1 MMVNTNNLFSIT
13 EANQNFS
20 KVARL
25 VDENGAAV
33 ILKNNV
39 PRYVLIEFSQ
49 FEKEQQ
55 ASDDEILRISDHLM
69 AKNQQA
75 YEVLAK

>member
-1 MMVNTNNLFSIT
+1 MNINTNNLVSIT

-20 KVARL
+20 KIARL
-25 VDENGAAV
+25 VDESGAVV

-39 PRYVLIEFSQ
+39 PRSLVMEFSSAEQEQLAADEDVMSISRRLIE
-49 FEKEQQ
+49 
-55 ASDDEILRISDHLM
+55 
-69 AKNQQA
+69 KNRQA

>member
-1 MMVNTNNLFSIT
+1 MSINTNNLVSIT

-20 KVARL
+20 KIARL
-25 VDENGAAV
+25 VDESGAVV

-39 PRYVLIEFSQ
+39 PRYLVMEFSSAEQEQLAADEDVMSISRRLIE
-49 FEKEQQ
+49 
-55 ASDDEILRISDHLM
+55 
-69 AKNQQA
+69 KNRQA

>member
-1 MMVNTNNLFSIT
+1 MKINTNNLVSIT
-13 EANQNFS
+13 EANQNFF

-25 VDENGAAV
+25 VDERGSVV

-39 PRYVLIEFSQ
+39 PRYIVMEFSSAEQEQLANDEDVMSISKRLIE
-49 FEKEQQ
+49 
-55 ASDDEILRISDHLM
+55 
-69 AKNQQA
+69 KNRQA

>member
-1 MMVNTNNLFSIT
+1 MLIDTNNLVSIT

-20 KVARL
+20 KVARM
-25 VDENGAAV
+25 VDEQGSAV

-39 PRYVLIEFSQ
+39 PRYLVIDFDQAEQIQASADEEVMSISKKLIE
-49 FEKEQQ
+49 
-55 ASDDEILRISDHLM
+55 
-69 AKNQQA
+69 KNRPA

>member
-1 MMVNTNNLFSIT
+1 MTVNTKTMVSIT

-25 VDENGAAV
+25 VDENGSAV

-39 PRYVLIEFSQ
+39 PRYIVMEFSEAEKLQTVSDEDVMSVSKKLIEKNIRAY
-49 FEKEQQ
+49 KE
-55 ASDDEILRISDHLM
+55 
-69 AKNQQA
+69 
-75 YEVLAK
+75 LAK